1 MLQICAGNRHVNRK
15 AALAAL
21 AALATLVFGVLSP
34 DSAGH
39 TILALVSRIICVSKL
54 GSEV

>member
-15 AALAAL
+15 

>member
-15 AALAAL
+15 AAL